1 MALTILMESREKIN
15 FAHVILP
22 LAIPKTY
29 TYSVPQH
36 LKQEIEFGVRV
47 EVPLRNKLYSGL
59 VIGMDE
65 LVQLDYKTK
74 DILSVIDDE
83 PIIHPYQYEFWKW
96 MASYYCCTIG
106 EVMHVALP
114 GGLRLGSETKLLI
127 HDDFNDDFSELTD
140 NEYIVAEALTIRN
153 ELTIEEVKDIL
164 NRKTV
169 YPLIRSL
176 LDKRVIKLKEELI
189 AKYKPK
195 KIGFMRLIAPYDSNK
210 DLLNEAFDKVK
221 RSEHQTKALLAY
233 VSLSRGD
240 ADVPRSA
247 VYEMSGASIGALKSL
262 EKKGI
267 VQLFDKAVSRLVYEA
282 SDGELPALSEE
293 QINALLQIEKHLEKE
308 KIVLLHGVTG
318 SGKTR
323 VYMEL
328 IRNAIES
335 GKQVLYLLPEIAL
348 TTQIVARLKHIFGE
362 DVGIFHSRMNNH
374 ERVELWK
381 DVIIGKKVILG
392 ARSSLFLPFSKLD
405 LIIVDEEHD
414 PSYKQ
419 SDPNPR
425 YNARDAA
432 VYLAKRLNAKILLGS
447 ATPSLESYLNTEED
461 KYALVEMTERHGGV
475 SLPEIEIVDIGHA
488 KKTGRIN
495 GFFTNHL
502 IDTVKTAL
510 LKKEQVLLFQN
521 RRGYAPSLQ
530 CNVCG
535 WKGECKNCDI
545 ALTYHKFFDEL
556 RCHIC
561 GFRNKN
567 PHECP
572 ACGSDALHEIGFGTE
587 KIEDEIQKIF
597 PEARIKRMD
606 YDTVRTKNSYQ
617 KILEDF
623 GSREIDILVGTQMI
637 TKGLDF
643 DNIAVVGVINADS
656 TLMFADFR
664 AGERA
669 FQLLTQVAGRAGRRK
684 KQGKVIIQTYNP
696 EHPVIQEIITNNYQK
711 FYRRETHER
720 KRFVYPPYFRMINIQ
735 LKHKKPRVVEDAA
748 RYMAMQLK
756 SVLGNRV
763 VGPAEPGI
771 ARVKGYYRQNITIKI
786 EKKAHAIQVA
796 KQQILHQRSVL
807 KTSDGYKSVGVKIDV
822 DPY

>member
-1 MALTILMESREKIN
+1 MTGSSDIK
-15 FAHVILP
+15 FVKVILP

-29 TYSVPQH
+29 TYSVPEH
-36 LKQEIEFGVRV
+36 LRAGIEFGKRV
-47 EVPLRNKLYSGL
+47 EVPLKNKLYSGL
-59 VIGMDE
+59 IVE
-65 LVQLDYKTK
+65 LYEDILLEYRTK
-74 DILSVIDDE
+74 DVLSVIDDE
-83 PIIHPYQYEFWKW
+83 PIIHEYQYEFWKW
-96 MASYYCCTIG
+96 MADYYSCTIG

-127 HDDFNDDFSELTD
+127 HEDFNDDFSDLTD
-140 NEYIVAEALTIRN
+140 NEYLVAEALSIQN

-176 LDKRVIKLKEELI
+176 LDKRVVKLKEELI
-189 AKYKPK
+189 MKYKPK
-195 KIGFMRLIAPYDSNK
+195 RIGFVRLTPEYADKGENMSV
-210 DLLNEAFDKVK
+210 AFEKIK
-221 RSEHQTKALLAY
+221 RSEHQTNALLAY
-233 VSLSRGD
+233 VSLSRG
-240 ADVPRSA
+240 ASEVPRSS
-247 VYEMSGASIGALKSL
+247 VYEMSGASISALKSL

-267 VQLFDKAVSRLVYEA
+267 IELFEKDVSRLIYEA
-282 SDGELPALSEE
+282 SDGELPDLSQE
-293 QINALLQIEKHLEKE
+293 QERAMSEIHDHFETD

-328 IRNAIES
+328 IKAAIEE

-348 TTQIVARLKHIFGE
+348 TTQIVARLKHIFGKE
-362 DVGIFHSRMNNH
+362 VGVFHSRMNNH

-381 DVIIGKKVILG
+381 DALIGKKVILG
-392 ARSSLFLPFSKLD
+392 ARSSLFLPFPNLD

-419 SDPNPR
+419 ADPNPR

-432 VYLAKRLNAKILLGS
+432 VYLSKKLDAKILLGS
-447 ATPSLESYLNTEED
+447 ATPSLESYLNTQEQ
-461 KYALVEMTERHGGV
+461 KYALVEMHERHGGV
-475 SLPEIEIVDIGHA
+475 SMPEIEIVDIGRA
-488 KKTGRIN
+488 KRSGKVN
-495 GFFTNHL
+495 GFFTHHL
-502 IDTVKTAL
+502 IEVIKVAL
-510 LKKEQVLLFQN
+510 VNKEQILLFQN

-572 ACGSDALHEIGFGTE
+572 ACGNDALEEVGFGTE
-587 KIEDEIQKIF
+587 KIEDEIQKLF

-606 YDTVRTKNSYQ
+606 YDTVRTKNSYE

-684 KQGKVIIQTYNP
+684 KQGKVVIQTYNP
-696 EHPVIQEIITNNYQK
+696 EHPVIQEIITNNYQRL
-711 FYRRETHER
+711 FRRESQER
-720 KRFVYPPYFRMINIQ
+720 KRFVYPPFFRMINIQ
-735 LKHKKPRVVEDAA
+735 LKHKKPRTVQDAA
-748 RYMAMQLK
+748 RYMAMQLRT
-756 SVLGNRV
+756 VLGNRV
-763 VGPAEPGI
+763 VGPAEPGV
-771 ARVKGYYRQNITIKI
+771 ARVKGYYLQNITVKI
-786 EKKAHAIQVA
+786 EKKASAIKIA
-796 KQQILHQRSVL
+796 KAQILHQRSVL
-807 KTSDGYKSVGVKIDV
+807 RTSDGYKAVGVKIDV

>member
-1 MALTILMESREKIN
+1 MN
-15 FAHVILP
+15 VILP

-29 TYSVPQH
+29 TYHVPQH
-36 LKQEIEFGVRV
+36 LKKDIEFGRRV

-59 VIGMDE
+59 ITE
-65 LVQLDYKTK
+65 LFEEVHLEYKTK
-74 DILSVIDDE
+74 NIVTVIDDE
-83 PIIHPYQYEFWKW
+83 PIIQEFQYEFWKW
-96 MASYYCCTIG
+96 MADYYSCTIG

-114 GGLRLGSETKLLI
+114 GGLRLSSETKLLI
-127 HDDFNDDFSELTD
+127 HDNFNDDFSDLTD

-153 ELTIEEVKDIL
+153 VLTIEEVKDIL
-164 NRKTV
+164 ERKTV

-176 LDKRVIKLKEELI
+176 LDKRVVKLKEELVP
-189 AKYKPK
+189 KYKPK
-195 KIGFMRLIAPYDSNK
+195 RIGFVRLAPEYTSDK
-210 DLLNEAFDKVK
+210 EKLGEAFEKIK
-221 RSEHQTKALLAY
+221 RSEHQTNALLAY

-240 ADVPRSA
+240 ADVPRSS

-267 VQLFDKAVSRLVYEA
+267 IELFEKDVSRLVYES
-282 SDGELPALSEE
+282 SDGELPPLSEE
-293 QINALLQIEKHLEKE
+293 QIRALDEIHDHFEED

-328 IRNAIES
+328 IQQAIDE

-348 TTQIVARLKHIFGE
+348 TTQIVARLKHIFGK
-362 DVGIFHSRMNNH
+362 DVGVFHSRMSNH

-392 ARSSLFLPFSKLD
+392 ARSSLFLPFPNLD

-432 VYLAKRLNAKILLGS
+432 VYLAKKLNAKILLGS
-447 ATPSLESYLNTEED
+447 ATPSLESYLNTQEN
-461 KYALVEMTERHGGV
+461 KYALVEMMERHGGV

-488 KKTGRIN
+488 RKTGRIN
-495 GFFTNHL
+495 GFFTHHL
-502 IDTVKTAL
+502 IDSVKTAL
-510 LKKEQVLLFQN
+510 VNKEQILLFQN

-535 WKGECKNCDI
+535 WKGECKNCDVS
-545 ALTYHKFFDEL
+545 LTYHKFFDEL

-561 GFRNKN
+561 GFRSKN
-567 PHECP
+567 PHACP
-572 ACGSDALHEIGFGTE
+572 ACGSDALEEVGFGTE
-587 KIEDEIQKIF
+587 KIEDEIQKLF
-597 PEARIKRMD
+597 PEAKTKRMD

-684 KQGKVIIQTYNP
+684 KQGKVVIQTYNP
-696 EHPVIQEIITNNYQK
+696 QHPVIQEIISNNYQK
-711 FYRRETHER
+711 LFRRESQER
-720 KRFVYPPYFRMINIQ
+720 KRFVYPPFFRMINIQ
-735 LKHKKPRVVEDAA
+735 LKHKKPRVVQDAA

-763 VGPAEPGI
+763 VGPAEPGV
-771 ARVKGYYRQNITIKI
+771 ARVKGYYLQNITIKV
-786 EKKAHAIQVA
+786 EKKGSAIKVV
-796 KQQILHQRSVL
+796 KTQILHQRSVL
-807 KTSDGYKSVGVKIDV
+807 KASDGYKSVGVKIDV

>member
-1 MALTILMESREKIN
+1 METRMDIN
-15 FAHVILP
+15 FVNVILP

-29 TYSVPQH
+29 TYGVPSH
-36 LKQEIEFGVRV
+36 LKKEIGFGKRV

-59 VIGMDE
+59 ITEMFED
-65 LVQLDYKTK
+65 VQLDYKTK

-83 PIIHPYQYEFWKW
+83 PIIHEYQYDFWKW
-96 MASYYCCTIG
+96 MADYYSCTIG

-127 HDDFNDDFSELTD
+127 HDDFNDDFSDLTD

-164 NRKTV
+164 DRKTV

-176 LDKRVIKLKEELI
+176 LDKRVVKIKEELV

-195 KIGFMRLIAPYDSNK
+195 RIGFMKLAPMFEENK
-210 DLLNEAFDKVK
+210 EMLSDAFEKIK
-221 RSEHQTKALLAY
+221 RSGHQTNALLAF
-233 VSLSRGD
+233 VSLSRGSSE
-240 ADVPRSA
+240 VPRSSI
-247 VYEMSGASIGALKSL
+247 YEMSGASIGALKSL

-267 VQLFDKAVSRLVYEA
+267 VELFDKDVSRLIYEA
-282 SDGELPALSEE
+282 SDGELPELSEE
-293 QINALLQIEKHLEKE
+293 QIRALKEIDGHFEEK
-308 KIVLLHGVTG
+308 KIILLHGVTG

-328 IRNAIES
+328 IQQAIDK

-348 TTQIVARLKHIFGE
+348 TTQIVARLKHIFGT

-381 DVIIGKKVILG
+381 DAIIGKKVILG
-392 ARSSLFLPFSKLD
+392 ARSSLFLPFPNLG

-432 VYLAKRLNAKILLGS
+432 VFLSKKLDAKILLGS
-447 ATPSLESYLNTEED
+447 ATPSLESYMNTQEN
-461 KYALVEMTERHGGV
+461 KYALVEMMERHGGV
-475 SLPEIEIVDIGHA
+475 SMPEIEIVDIGKA
-488 KKTGRIN
+488 KKSGKIN
-495 GFFTNHL
+495 GFFTHHL
-502 IDTVKTAL
+502 IDAIKVAL
-510 LKKEQVLLFQN
+510 VNKEQILLFQN

-530 CNVCG
+530 CNTCG

-572 ACGSDALHEIGFGTE
+572 ACGDDALEEIGFGTE

-606 YDTVRTKNSYQ
+606 YDTVRTKNSYER
-617 KILEDF
+617 ILEDF

-643 DNIAVVGVINADS
+643 DNIAIVGVINADS

-684 KQGKVIIQTYNP
+684 KRGKVLIQTYNP
-696 EHPVIQEIITNNYQK
+696 EHPVIQEIITNNFQK
-711 FYRRETHER
+711 LYRRESEER
-720 KRFVYPPYFRMINIQ
+720 KRFIYPPFFRMINIQ
-735 LKHKKPRVVEDAA
+735 LKHKKPRVVHDAA

-786 EKKAHAIQVA
+786 EKKAKAIQIA
-796 KQQILHQRSVL
+796 KTQILHQKSML
-807 KTSDGYKSVGVKIDV
+807 KTSDGYKSVRVKIDV

>member
-1 MALTILMESREKIN
+1 MKGNTNIN
-15 FAHVILP
+15 FVSVILP

-29 TYSVPQH
+29 TYSVPDE
-36 LKQEIEFGVRV
+36 LKASVGFGKRV
-47 EVPLRNKLYSGL
+47 EVPLKNKLYSGL
-59 VIGMDE
+59 VIGLLE
-65 LVQLDYKTK
+65 HVNLEYKTK

-83 PIIHPYQYEFWKW
+83 PIIHHYQYEFWQW
-96 MASYYCCTIG
+96 MAEYYCCTIG

-127 HDDFNDDFSELTD
+127 HDDFNDDFSDLTD

-153 ELTIEEVKDIL
+153 ELSIEEVKDIL
-164 NRKTV
+164 DRKTV

-176 LDKRVIKLKEELI
+176 LDKRVIKVKEELI

-195 KIGFMRLIAPYDSNK
+195 RIGFMKLESAYESDK
-210 DLLNEAFDKVK
+210 AKLAEAFEKVK
-221 RSEHQTKALLAY
+221 RSEHQTNALLAF
-233 VSLSRGD
+233 VSLSRGSTE
-240 ADVPRSA
+240 VPRSSI
-247 VYEMSGASIGALKSL
+247 YEMSGASIGALKSL

-267 VQLFDKAVSRLVYEA
+267 VELFDKEVSRLIYEA
-282 SDGELPALSEE
+282 SDGDLPDLSEE
-293 QINALLQIEKHLEKE
+293 QVRALKEIKANLEKE

-328 IRNAIES
+328 IQEAIDS

-348 TTQIVARLKHIFGE
+348 TTQIVGRLKHIFGT

-381 DVIIGKKVILG
+381 DAIIGKKVILG
-392 ARSSLFLPFSKLD
+392 ARSSLFLPFPNLD

-432 VYLAKRLNAKILLGS
+432 VFLAKKLNAKVLLGS
-447 ATPSLESYLNTEED
+447 ATPSLESYLNTQEN
-461 KYALVEMTERHGGV
+461 KYALVEMMERHGGV
-475 SLPEIEIVDIGHA
+475 SMPEIEIVDIGKA
-488 KKTGRIN
+488 KKSGKIN
-495 GFFTNHL
+495 GFFTHHL
-502 IDTVKTAL
+502 TDAVKVAL
-510 LKKEQVLLFQN
+510 MNKEQILLFQN
-521 RRGYAPSLQ
+521 RRGYSPSLQ
-530 CNVCG
+530 CNICG
-535 WKGECKNCDI
+535 WKGECRNCDI
-545 ALTYHKFFDEL
+545 TLTYHKFFDEL

-572 ACGSDALHEIGFGTE
+572 GCGSDELHEIGFGTE
-587 KIEDEIQKIF
+587 KIEDEIQKLF

-606 YDTVRTKNSYQ
+606 YDTVRTKNSYE

-643 DNIAVVGVINADS
+643 DNIAIVGVINADS
-656 TLMFADFR
+656 TLMFSDFR

-669 FQLLTQVAGRAGRRK
+669 YQLLTQVAGRAGRRQK
-684 KQGKVIIQTYNP
+684 RGKVVIQTYNP
-696 EHPVIQEIITNNYQK
+696 EHPVIQEIITSNYQK
-711 FYRRETHER
+711 LFRRESQER
-720 KRFVYPPYFRMINIQ
+720 QRFFYPPFFRMINIQ

-748 RYMAMQLK
+748 RYMSIQLK
-756 SVLGNRV
+756 SALGNRV
-763 VGPAEPGI
+763 IGPAEPGI

-786 EKKAHAIQVA
+786 EKKANAIQYA
-796 KQQILHQRSVL
+796 KAQILHQKTVL

>member
-1 MALTILMESREKIN
+1 MKTSKDIN
-15 FAHVILP
+15 FVNVILP

-29 TYSVPQH
+29 TYGVPAH
-36 LKQEIEFGVRV
+36 LKDEVEFGRRV

-59 VIGMDE
+59 VTE
-65 LVQLDYKTK
+65 LFEEVQLDYRTK

-83 PIIHPYQYEFWKW
+83 PIIHEYQYEFWKW
-96 MASYYCCTIG
+96 MADYYSCTIG

-127 HDDFNDDFSELTD
+127 HDDFNDDFSDLTD

-153 ELTIEEVKDIL
+153 VLTIEEVKDIL
-164 NRKTV
+164 DRKTV

-176 LDKRVIKLKEELI
+176 LDKRVVKLKEELI

-195 KIGFMRLIAPYDSNK
+195 RIGFMKLAPIFEENK
-210 DLLNEAFDKVK
+210 EMLADAFEKIK
-221 RSEHQTKALLAY
+221 RSEHQTNALLAF
-233 VSLSRGD
+233 VSLSRGSSE
-240 ADVPRSA
+240 VPRSSI
-247 VYEMSGASIGALKSL
+247 YEMSGASIGALKSL

-267 VQLFDKAVSRLVYEA
+267 VELFEKDVSRLIYEA
-282 SDGELPALSEE
+282 SDGELPDLSKEQVRALDEIYSHFEE
-293 QINALLQIEKHLEKE
+293 K

-328 IRNAIES
+328 IQQAIDS
-335 GKQVLYLLPEIAL
+335 GRQVLYLLPEIAL
-348 TTQIVARLKHIFGE
+348 TTQIVARLKHIFGKE
-362 DVGIFHSRMNNH
+362 VGIFHSRMNNH

-381 DVIIGKKVILG
+381 DAIIGKKVILG
-392 ARSSLFLPFSKLD
+392 ARSSLFLPFPNLD

-419 SDPNPR
+419 TDPNPR

-432 VYLAKRLNAKILLGS
+432 VYLAKKLDAKILLGS
-447 ATPSLESYLNTEED
+447 ATPSLESYLNTQEN
-461 KYALVEMTERHGGV
+461 KYALVEMMERHGGV
-475 SLPEIEIVDIGHA
+475 SMPEIEIVDIGKA
-488 KKTGRIN
+488 KKSGKIN
-495 GFFTNHL
+495 GFFTKHL
-502 IDTVKTAL
+502 IDTINVAL
-510 LKKEQVLLFQN
+510 VNKEQILLFQN

-530 CNVCG
+530 CNICG
-535 WKGECKNCDI
+535 WRGECKNCDI
-545 ALTYHKFFDEL
+545 SLTYHKFFDEL

-572 ACGSDALHEIGFGTE
+572 ACGNDALEEVGFGTE
-587 KIEDEIQKIF
+587 KIEDEIQKLF
-597 PEARIKRMD
+597 PEAKIKRMD
-606 YDTVRTKNSYQ
+606 YDTVRTKNSYE

-669 FQLLTQVAGRAGRRK
+669 YQLLTQVAGRAGRRK
-684 KQGKVIIQTYNP
+684 KRGKVVIQTYNP
-696 EHPVIQEIITNNYQK
+696 EHPVIQEIISNNYQK
-711 FYRRETHER
+711 LFRRESHER
-720 KRFVYPPYFRMINIQ
+720 KRFVYPPFFRMINVQ
-735 LKHKKPRVVEDAA
+735 LRHKKPRVVQDAA

-771 ARVKGYYRQNITIKI
+771 ARVKGYYRQNITVKI
-786 EKKAHAIQVA
+786 EKKAHAIKVA
-796 KQQILHQRSVL
+796 KNQILHQKSVL
-807 KTSDGYKSVGVKIDV
+807 KTSDGYKSVLVKIDV

>member
-1 MALTILMESREKIN
+1 MNKEIDIN
-15 FAHVILP
+15 FVNVILP

-29 TYSVPQH
+29 TYSVPSH
-36 LKQEIEFGVRV
+36 LKNEIGFGKRV

-59 VIGMDE
+59 ITE
-65 LVQLDYKTK
+65 LHEDVQLDYKTK

-83 PIIHPYQYEFWKW
+83 PIIHQYQYEFWQW
-96 MASYYCCTIG
+96 MANYYSCTIG

-127 HDDFNDDFSELTD
+127 HDDFKDDFSDLTD

-164 NRKTV
+164 DRKTV

-176 LDKRVIKLKEELI
+176 LDKRVVKLKEELV

-195 KIGFMRLIAPYDSNK
+195 RIGFMRLAPIFEENK
-210 DLLNEAFDKVK
+210 EMLADAFEKIK
-221 RSEHQTKALLAY
+221 RSEHQTNALLAF
-233 VSLSRGD
+233 VSLSRGSSE
-240 ADVPRSA
+240 VPRSSI
-247 VYEMSGASIGALKSL
+247 YEMSGASIGALKSL

-267 VQLFDKAVSRLVYEA
+267 VELFDKDVSRLIYEA
-282 SDGELPALSEE
+282 SDGELPELSEE
-293 QINALLQIEKHLEKE
+293 QVRALEEISRHFEEK

-328 IRNAIES
+328 IQQAIDS

-348 TTQIVARLKHIFGE
+348 TTQIVARLKHIFGK

-381 DVIIGKKVILG
+381 DAIIGKKVILG
-392 ARSSLFLPFSKLD
+392 ARSSLFLPFPNLD

-432 VYLAKRLNAKILLGS
+432 VYLSKKLDAKILLGS
-447 ATPSLESYLNTEED
+447 ATPSLESYLNTQEN
-461 KYALVEMTERHGGV
+461 KYALVEMMERHGGV
-475 SLPEIEIVDIGHA
+475 SMPEIEIVDIGKA
-488 KKTGRIN
+488 KKSGRIN
-495 GFFTNHL
+495 GFFTHQL
-502 IDTVKTAL
+502 IEAIKVAL
-510 LKKEQVLLFQN
+510 VNKEQILLFQN

-572 ACGSDALHEIGFGTE
+572 ACGNDALEEVGFGTE

-597 PEARIKRMD
+597 PEAKIKRMD

-643 DNIAVVGVINADS
+643 DNIAIVGVINADS

-684 KQGKVIIQTYNP
+684 KRGKVLIQTYNP
-696 EHPVIQEIITNNYQK
+696 EHPVIQEIITNNFQK
-711 FYRRETHER
+711 LFRRESQER
-720 KRFVYPPYFRMINIQ
+720 KRFVYPPFFRMINIQ

-748 RYMAMQLK
+748 RYMALQLK

-771 ARVKGYYRQNITIKI
+771 ARVKGYYRQNITVKV
-786 EKKAHAIQVA
+786 EKKAHAIKIA
-796 KQQILHQRSVL
+796 KAQILHQKSVL

>member
-1 MALTILMESREKIN
+1 MKANLDIN
-15 FAHVILP
+15 FVNVILP

-29 TYSVPQH
+29 TYRVPNH
-36 LKQEIEFGVRV
+36 LKKDIEFGRRV
-47 EVPLRNKLYSGL
+47 EVPLKNKLYSGL
-59 VIGMDE
+59 ITE
-65 LVQLDYKTK
+65 LFEDVQLEYKTK
-74 DILSVIDDE
+74 EILSVIDDE
-83 PIIHPYQYEFWKW
+83 PIIQKYQYEFWNW
-96 MASYYCCTIG
+96 MASYYSCTIG

-114 GGLRLGSETKLLI
+114 GGLRLASETKLLI
-127 HDDFNDDFSELTD
+127 HDDFDDDFSDLTD

-164 NRKTV
+164 DRKTV

-176 LDKRVIKLKEELI
+176 LDKHVVKLKEELV

-195 KIGFMRLIAPYDSNK
+195 RIGFMRLTPEYEDDKNK
-210 DLLNEAFDKVK
+210 LTEAFDKIK
-221 RSEHQTKALLAY
+221 RSEHQTNALIAF
-233 VSLSRGD
+233 VSLSRGSSE
-240 ADVPRSA
+240 VPRSSI
-247 VYEMSGASIGALKSL
+247 YEMSGASIGALKSL

-267 VQLFDKAVSRLVYEA
+267 VELFEKDVSRLIYES
-282 SDGELPALSEE
+282 SDGELPDLSGEQVRALG
-293 QINALLQIEKHLEKE
+293 QIDKYFVED

-328 IRNAIES
+328 IQQVIDS

-348 TTQIVARLKHIFGE
+348 TTQIVARLKHVFGE
-362 DVGIFHSRMNNH
+362 HVGVFHSRMSNH

-381 DVIIGKKVILG
+381 DALIGKKVILG
-392 ARSSLFLPFSKLD
+392 ARSSLFLPFPNLD

-432 VYLAKRLNAKILLGS
+432 VYLAKKLDAKILLGS
-447 ATPSLESYLNTEED
+447 ATPSLESYLNTHED
-461 KYALVEMTERHGGV
+461 KYGLVELTERHGGV
-475 SLPEIEIVDIGHA
+475 SMPEIEIVDIGLA
-488 KKTGRIN
+488 KKKGKIN

-502 IDTVKTAL
+502 IETVKVAL
-510 LKKEQVLLFQN
+510 VNKEQVLLFQN

-572 ACGSDALHEIGFGTE
+572 ACGSDALEEVGFGTE

-597 PEARIKRMD
+597 PDAKIKRMD

-623 GSREIDILVGTQMI
+623 GNREIDILVGTQMI

-664 AGERA
+664 AGERS

-684 KQGKVIIQTYNP
+684 KRGKVIIQTYNP

-711 FYRRETHER
+711 FFRRESAER
-720 KRFVYPPYFRMINIQ
+720 KRFVYPPFFRLINVQ
-735 LKHKKPRVVEDAA
+735 LKHKKPRVVQDAA
-748 RYMAMQLK
+748 RYMAIQLK
-756 SVLGNRV
+756 TALGNRV

-771 ARVKGYYRQNITIKI
+771 ARKKGYYLQNITIKI
-786 EKKAHAIQVA
+786 EKKASSIQIV
-796 KQQILHQRSVL
+796 KDQILHQKAVL
-807 KTSDGYKSVGVKIDV
+807 KTSDGYKGVWVKIDV

>member
-1 MALTILMESREKIN
+1 MKANSDIN
-15 FAHVILP
+15 FVSVILP

-29 TYSVPQH
+29 TYGVPDH
-36 LKQEIEFGVRV
+36 LKKDIEFGRRV
-47 EVPLRNKLYSGL
+47 EVPLKNKLYSGL
-59 VIGMDE
+59 ITE
-65 LVQLDYKTK
+65 LYQDVLLEYKTK
-74 DILSVIDDE
+74 NILSVIDDE
-83 PIIHPYQYEFWKW
+83 PIIHEYQYAFWKW
-96 MASYYCCTIG
+96 IADYYSCTIG

-127 HDDFNDDFSELTD
+127 HDDFNDDLSDLTD

-164 NRKTV
+164 DRKTV

-176 LDKRVIKLKEELI
+176 LDKRVVKLKEELI

-195 KIGFMRLIAPYDSNK
+195 RIGFMKLASEYESDK
-210 DLLNEAFDKVK
+210 QKLVEAFEKIK
-221 RSEHQTKALLAY
+221 RSEHQTNALLAF
-233 VSLSRGD
+233 VSLSGGSFE
-240 ADVPRSA
+240 VPRSSI
-247 VYEMSGASIGALKSL
+247 YEMSGASIGALKSL
-262 EKKGI
+262 EKKG
-267 VQLFDKAVSRLVYEA
+267 VVELFDKDVSRLIYEA
-282 SDGELPALSEE
+282 SDGELPDLSEE
-293 QINALLQIEKHLEKE
+293 QVRALGEIECHFDEK

-328 IRNAIES
+328 IQQAIDN

-348 TTQIVARLKHIFGE
+348 TTQIVARLKHIFGK
-362 DVGIFHSRMNNH
+362 DVGVFHSRMNNH

-381 DVIIGKKVILG
+381 DAIIGKKIILG
-392 ARSSLFLPFSKLD
+392 ARSSLFLPFPNLD

-432 VYLAKRLNAKILLGS
+432 VYLAKKLDAKILLGS
-447 ATPSLESYLNTEED
+447 ATPSLESYLNTQEK
-461 KYALVEMTERHGGV
+461 KYALVEMRERHGGV
-475 SLPEIEIVDIGHA
+475 SMPEIEIVDIGRA
-488 KKTGRIN
+488 KKSGKVN

-502 IDTVKTAL
+502 IDAIKVAL
-510 LKKEQVLLFQN
+510 VNKEQILLFQN

-530 CNVCG
+530 CNICG

-545 ALTYHKFFDEL
+545 TLTYHKFFDEL

-572 ACGSDALHEIGFGTE
+572 ACGNDALEEVGFGTE
-587 KIEDEIQKIF
+587 KIEDEIQKLF
-597 PEARIKRMD
+597 PEAKIKRMD
-606 YDTVRTKNSYQ
+606 YDTVRTKNAYQ

-623 GSREIDILVGTQMI
+623 GSREIDVLVGTQMI

-643 DNIAVVGVINADS
+643 DNIAIVGVINADS
-656 TLMFADFR
+656 TLKFADFR

-684 KQGKVIIQTYNP
+684 KRGKVVIQTYTP
-696 EHPVIQEIITNNYQK
+696 EHPVIQEIISNNYQK
-711 FYRRETHER
+711 FFRREAQER
-720 KRFVYPPYFRMINIQ
+720 KRFIYPPFFRMINIQ
-735 LKHKKPRVVEDAA
+735 LKHKKPRVVQDAA
-748 RYMAMQLK
+748 RYMALQLK
-756 SVLGNRV
+756 SALGNRV

-771 ARVKGYYRQNITIKI
+771 ARVKGYYRQNITVKI
-786 EKKAHAIQVA
+786 EKKANSIKVA
-796 KQQILHQRSVL
+796 KSQILHQKSVL
-807 KTSDGYKSVGVKIDV
+807 KSSDGYKSVGVKIDV

>member
-1 MALTILMESREKIN
+1 MEATIDIN
-15 FAHVILP
+15 FVNVILP

-29 TYSVPQH
+29 TYTVPSH
-36 LKQEIEFGVRV
+36 LKKEVGFGKRV

-59 VIGMDE
+59 ITE
-65 LVQLDYKTK
+65 LFEDVQLDYKTK
-74 DILSVIDDE
+74 DILSVIDDD
-83 PIIHPYQYEFWKW
+83 PIIHEFQYEFWKW
-96 MASYYCCTIG
+96 MANYYSCTIG

-127 HDDFNDDFSELTD
+127 HDDFNDDFSDLTD

-164 NRKTV
+164 DRKTV

-176 LDKRVIKLKEELI
+176 LDKRVVKLKEELV

-195 KIGFMRLIAPYDSNK
+195 RIGFMKLMPLFEENK
-210 DLLNEAFDKVK
+210 EMLADAFEKIK
-221 RSEHQTKALLAY
+221 RSEHQTNALLAF
-233 VSLSRGD
+233 VSLSRGSSE
-240 ADVPRSA
+240 VPRSSI
-247 VYEMSGASIGALKSL
+247 YEMSGASIGALKSL

-267 VQLFDKAVSRLVYEA
+267 VELFDKDVSRLIYEA
-282 SDGELPALSEE
+282 SDGELPELSDEQVRALKE
-293 QINALLQIEKHLEKE
+293 IDGHFDEK
-308 KIVLLHGVTG
+308 KIILLHGVTG

-328 IRNAIES
+328 IQQAIDN

-348 TTQIVARLKHIFGE
+348 TTQIVARLKHIFGT
-362 DVGIFHSRMNNH
+362 DVGVFHSRMNNH

-392 ARSSLFLPFSKLD
+392 ARSSLFLPFPNLD

-432 VYLAKRLNAKILLGS
+432 VYLSKKLDAKILLGS
-447 ATPSLESYLNTEED
+447 ATPSLESYLNTQEN
-461 KYALVEMTERHGGV
+461 KYALVEMMERHGGV
-475 SLPEIEIVDIGHA
+475 SMPEIEIVDIGRA
-488 KKTGRIN
+488 KKSGKIN
-495 GFFTNHL
+495 GFFTHHL
-502 IDTVKTAL
+502 IDAIKVAL
-510 LKKEQVLLFQN
+510 VNKEQILLFQN

-530 CNVCG
+530 CNTCG

-561 GFRNKN
+561 GYRNKN

-572 ACGSDALHEIGFGTE
+572 ACGNDALEEVGFGTE

-597 PEARIKRMD
+597 PEAKIKRMD
-606 YDTVRTKNSYQ
+606 YDTVRTKNSYE

-643 DNIAVVGVINADS
+643 DNIAIVGVINADS

-684 KQGKVIIQTYNP
+684 KRGKVLIQTYNP
-696 EHPVIQEIITNNYQK
+696 EHPVIQEIITNNFQK
-711 FYRRETHER
+711 LYRRESQER
-720 KRFVYPPYFRMINIQ
+720 KRFVYPPFFRMINIQ
-735 LKHKKPRVVEDAA
+735 LKHKKPRIVHDAA

-771 ARVKGYYRQNITIKI
+771 ARVKGYYRQNITIKV
-786 EKKAHAIQVA
+786 EKKPKAIQIA
-796 KQQILHQRSVL
+796 KAQILHQKSVL
-807 KTSDGYKSVGVKIDV
+807 KTSDGYKSVRVKIDV

>member
-1 MALTILMESREKIN
+1 MDSGNNIN
-15 FAHVILP
+15 YVNVILP

-29 TYSVPQH
+29 TYHVPEN
-36 LKQEIEFGVRV
+36 LKSAMQFGKRV
-47 EVPLRNKLYSGL
+47 EVPLKNKLYSGL
-59 VIGMDE
+59 VTELFDE
-65 LVQLDYKTK
+65 VHVDYKTK

-83 PIIHPYQYEFWKW
+83 PIILPYQYDFWRW
-96 MASYYCCTIG
+96 MAGYYSCTIG

-127 HDDFNDDFSELTD
+127 HDDFDGDFSELTD

-153 ELTIEEVKDIL
+153 VLTIEEVKDIL

-176 LDKRVIKLKEELI
+176 LDKRIVKLKEELI

-195 KIGFMRLIAPYDSNK
+195 RIGFMRLVP
-210 DLLNEAFDKVK
+210 LLEEHKEMLTEAFEKVK
-221 RSEHQTKALLAY
+221 RSEHQTNALLAY
-233 VSLSRGD
+233 VSLSRGVSE
-240 ADVPRSA
+240 VPRSS
-247 VYEMSGASIGALKSL
+247 VYEMSGASIGALKAL

-267 VQLFDKAVSRLVYEA
+267 VELYDKDVTRLIYES
-282 SDGELPALSEE
+282 SDGELPTLSEE
-293 QINALLQIEKHLEKE
+293 QVRVLQEMDAHFSND
-308 KIVLLHGVTG
+308 KIVLLHGITG

-328 IRNAIES
+328 IEKVIQS

-348 TTQIVARLKHIFGE
+348 TTQIVARLKHVFGK

-374 ERVELWK
+374 ERVELWR
-381 DVIIGKKVILG
+381 DALIGKKVILG
-392 ARSSLFLPFSKLD
+392 ARSSLFLPFPNLD

-432 VYLAKRLNAKILLGS
+432 VFLAKKLGAKIVLGS
-447 ATPSLESYLNTEED
+447 ATPSLESYLNTQEG

-488 KKTGRIN
+488 RKTGRIN

-502 IDTVKTAL
+502 IEAIKTAL
-510 LKKEQVLLFQN
+510 INKEQVLLFQN

-530 CNVCG
+530 CNICG

-572 ACGSDALHEIGFGTE
+572 ACGNDALEEVGFGTE
-587 KIEDEIQKIF
+587 KIEDEIQKLF
-597 PEARIKRMD
+597 PEASTKRMD
-606 YDTVRTKNSYQ
+606 YDTVRTKNSYE

-643 DNIAVVGVINADS
+643 DNISVVGVINADS

-684 KQGKVIIQTYNP
+684 KRGRVVIQTYNP

-711 FYRRETHER
+711 LFRRESHER
-720 KRFVYPPYFRMINIQ
+720 KRFIYPPYFRMINIQ
-735 LKHKKPRVVEDAA
+735 LRHKKPVVVQDAA

-771 ARVKGYYRQNITIKI
+771 ARVKGYYRQNITVKI
-786 EKKAHAIQVA
+786 EKKAKIMATVKAQIQ
-796 KQQILHQRSVL
+796 HQKSML
-807 KTSDGYKSVGVKIDV
+807 KISDGYKSVRVKIDV